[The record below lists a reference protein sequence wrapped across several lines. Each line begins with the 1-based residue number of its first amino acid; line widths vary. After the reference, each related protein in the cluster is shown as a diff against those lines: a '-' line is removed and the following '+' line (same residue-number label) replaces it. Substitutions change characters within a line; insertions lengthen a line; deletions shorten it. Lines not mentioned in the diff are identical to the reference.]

1 LLDKVSRFE
10 REMDFGRQT
19 HYMSTIIIVDRI
31 GQNSRIK
38 ELASAINGEIVQ
50 MSMSYWVKE
59 IAEILKEKIG
69 YTHRI
74 LKMTNDE
81 SLVFVREQ
89 IGKVDLQD
97 FL

>member
-1 LLDKVSRFE
+1 
-10 REMDFGRQT
+10 MDFGRQL
-19 HYMSTIIIVDRI
+19 HYMSTIVIVDRI

-59 IAEILKEKIG
+59 IAQILKKKISF
-69 YTHRI
+69 THPI
-74 LKMTNDE
+74 LRMSDDE
-81 SLVFVREQ
+81 SLTFVREQ
-89 IGKVDLQD
+89 IKKVQLQD